1 MRYKRYDPIRKSIY
15 ISNLGG
21 RCELVEFSDTIDTN
35 RYEKAYT
42 YQTWVGGVNGHFSDL
57 SLCVCMYMFVIQ
69 LIHDD
74 TVRYKQN
81 APSPNTDRLRSD
93 TKRRY
98 APLSAPRCALLHG
111 RSDACPFLQQTG
123 LLTAAQLG
131 HDTVQIPSQTS
142 GWSSRS
148 RRSLRIVLGAV
159 PGRGERDAAPL
170 TATQR

>member
-1 MRYKRYDPIRKSIY
+1 MRYKRYEPIRKSIY

-69 LIHDD
+69 LIQDD

-98 APLSAPRCALLHG
+98 APLSAPRYALLHG

-123 LLTAAQLG
+123 LLTAALLG
-131 HDTVQIPSQTS
+131 QDTVQIPSQTS

-148 RRSLRIVLGAV
+148 AFTSHRPRNCPRPGLRRQL
-159 PGRGERDAAPL
+159 
-170 TATQR
+170 ATR

>member
-1 MRYKRYDPIRKSIY
+1 MIRADTKKTY
-15 ISNLGG
+15 TYQTCG
-21 RCELVEFSDTIDTN
+21 RCERAEFCDTSDTT

-69 LIHDD
+69 LIQND

-98 APLSAPRCALLHG
+98 APLSAPRYALLHG

-123 LLTAAQLG
+123 LLTAALLG
-131 HDTVQIPSQTS
+131 QDTVQIPSQTS

-148 RRSLRIVLGAV
+148 AFTSHRPRSCPR
-159 PGRGERDAAPL
+159 PG
-170 TATQR
+170 